1 MLLRFI
7 TKRFFLTILLVYVV
21 VIGIFFIYQVSNFLI
36 TYHFKSPEILL
47 DTILY
52 FLPIV
57 LFYTATINVSIS
69 LFVASHYL
77 KRIKMFVIPQSFGIP
92 ISYIFKPFIVGSLL
106 ISFSNILLNEFYIPN
121 STKHLKY
128 IEHVYKKN
136 QHYELGIA
144 RNLWIA
150 KEKMGEKTFIGVS
163 LATSDGIFYRVKLIN
178 IKNDK
183 FSYIIKA
190 KKGFLRDGFLKLEDG
205 YMLSFNPF
213 EEKRFKAFDIKTDIN
228 LSQLNLWIKTP
239 DEQSLTDLIKTAI
252 IMRKEGLNTFPY
264 ISTLIFKL
272 EFSFLPFLM
281 VSMASF
287 YIAKSQNTLEWYKA
301 FLWHAFW
308 FGMGIAIPYSLSSK
322 INLNPI
328 FFGMIYVFMFA
339 YVLKRLIDMQ
349 KGNFS

>member
-7 TKRFFLTILLVYVV
+7 TKRFFLTTGLVYMVV
-21 VIGIFFIYQVSNFLI
+21 LAIFFIYQISDFLI
-36 TYHFKSPEILL
+36 TYHMKSPKILL

-57 LFYTATINVSIS
+57 LFYTATVNISIS
-69 LFVASHYL
+69 VFVASHYL

-136 QHYELGIA
+136 QQYELGIA
-144 RNLWIA
+144 RNLWMA
-150 KEKMGEKTFIGVS
+150 QEKNNEKTFIGTS
-163 LATSDGIFYRVKLIN
+163 LATSEGVFYKVKLID

-183 FSYIIKA
+183 FNYIIKA
-190 KKGFLRDGFLKLEDG
+190 KKAILKNGFLTLENG
-205 YMLSFNPF
+205 YILRFNPF
-213 EEKRFKAFDIKTDIN
+213 KETQFGAFNIKTNID

-264 ISTLIFKL
+264 LSTFIFKL

-281 VSMASF
+281 VSIASF
-287 YIAKSQNTLEWYKA
+287 YIAKSQNTIDWYKA
-301 FLWHAFW
+301 FLWHAFL

-322 INLNPI
+322 INLNPL
-328 FFGMIYVFMFA
+328 FFAILYLTMLSYVI
-339 YVLKRLIDMQ
+339 KRLVDMT
-349 KGNFS
+349 KGSWI